1 MMKLNSKTGGR
12 AIFVIIVLALI
23 ACIFKPPL
31 MKSGYTQEQAP
42 AMVPTPKRKPVN
54 ASKGPAPP
62 QKPKANGIVG
72 MDIDASD
79 LNYATV
85 ESLPT
90 MNREVA
96 CALNSG
102 TGLASSLL
110 PREVAK
116 TQNFGEFS
124 ADDILKG
131 QSFLDPRSQI
141 GFPETIGGNLRN
153 ANQSIR
159 AEPPNPKQVF
169 VWQNSTIV
177 PDIMQRKLV

>member
-1 MMKLNSKTGGR
+1 MKLNSKNGGR
-12 AIFVIIVLALI
+12 AIFVIVVVALI
-23 ACIFKPPL
+23 ACIFK
-31 MKSGYTQEQAP
+31 
-42 AMVPTPKRKPVN
+42 KPV
-54 ASKGPAPP
+54 ATISAYMEGQEMAPKPTVPRKSTQPPKKPVAP
-62 QKPKANGIVG
+62 QGIVG
-72 MDIDASD
+72 MDIEVSDAS
-79 LNYATV
+79 YAMV

-124 ADDILKG
+124 PDEVLKG
-131 QSFLDPRSQI
+131 QSFLDTRSQI
-141 GFPETIGGNLRN
+141 GFPETFGGNLRN
-153 ANQSIR
+153 ANHSIR